1 MRTLTEP
8 VRRRRIVAAGETIT
22 VTVLLWREDF
32 IPEVPADLEQA
43 LLEAEREA
51 TLAQEARDRWEA
63 DRVSLQG
70 YVKRLEAAFASL
82 QQTLLRGPLWLA
94 AAAAFALQRVRGELR
109 SARESLPWFES
120 QEAAARQAAL
130 GARQALDELRARA
143 DSCARVRRLRGRTYT
158 VRLRRVNGDLV
169 PVAADRPDAI
179 PAAIQAAR
187 AWLEARTR
195 RADPDPDLARWAL
208 DRELQRAAEAQ
219 QALDPT
225 SLEEDDFDSFSE
237 DWLWEEELRRRA
249 AADRLLLRSCSP
261 AELREPVLV
270 LLQRDNALQGRAWEL
285 AAAWLRDQVAE
296 LVSNGVRR
304 YRVPATARGRQ
315 AAELIKEL
323 GGTPVVFAVPR
334 GDDDSLTAAYLAAMR
349 DVGGLI
355 IVAGSAAAGGSPL
368 YLLDPAIGAATEAAP
383 LVGLRWDRESHRL
396 VETTEPALGRR
407 VPWIRFDV
415 AAAAA
420 ATS

>member
-8 VRRRRIVAAGETIT
+8 VRRRRIVAAGETI
-22 VTVLLWREDF
+22 TVLLWREDF

-130 GARQALDELRARA
+130 EARQALDELRARA

-179 PAAIQAAR
+179 PAAVEAAR
-187 AWLEARTR
+187 AWLAARTR
-195 RADPDPDLARWAL
+195 RAPDPDIARWAL
-208 DRELQRAAEAQ
+208 DQELQRAVE
-219 QALDPT
+219 T
-225 SLEEDDFDSFSE
+225 SQVEDRTSPEDEFDSFSE
-237 DWLWEEELRRRA
+237 DWLWEEELRRRE

-261 AELREPVLV
+261 AELREPVLL

-349 DVGGLI
+349 DAGGLI
-355 IVAGSAAAGGSPL
+355 LIAGSAAPGGSSPL
-368 YLLDPAIGAATEAAP
+368 YLLDPALAAAAAAAP
-383 LVGLRWDRESHRL
+383 LVSLRWDCESHRM

-415 AAAAA
+415 AAAL